1 MSSASTA
8 ISPSEG
14 NHSSKATRPGPRYKV
29 FVPSP
34 ENDHWIRSIHLHSSS
49 SSFLHILP
57 SQNIIFCLAVSY
69 SSRKF
74 ISTSASLFQLNFTP
88 DTTSVLSSLSTSRQ
102 LYHSLNLYH
111 CPIFGTY
118 ESNNR
123 LERYQRL
130 AVSFTGSVLPLPD
143 MSRIPMEKR
152 AGRGRDSKFLT
163 SSLKSHCPTIAT
175 YML

>member
-57 SQNIIFCLAVSY
+57 SQNIIFCLAVID

-88 DTTSVLSSLSTSRQ
+88 DTTSVLSSLS
-102 LYHSLNLYH
+102 SLNLYH

-123 LERYQRL
+123 LERYQRP

>member
-1 MSSASTA
+1 MDQ
-8 ISPSEG
+8 I
-14 NHSSKATRPGPRYKV
+14 N
-29 FVPSP
+29 
-34 ENDHWIRSIHLHSSS
+34 S
-49 SSFLHILP
+49 SSFFIVKLP
-57 SQNIIFCLAVSY
+57 PY
-69 SSRKF
+69 SSISEHHFLLGCQLFKSKVYLHFRNF
-74 ISTSASLFQLNFTP
+74 IPAELHPGLNFTP